1 MGHHSEDSEMESL
14 NVCPEGAA
22 GLLVC
27 FIGETTS
34 ALMILLKERCLGR
47 RHGVAEK
54 GTHNKIWCP
63 YGQCAMQ
70 RSEGTPTV

>member
-22 GLLVC
+22 GLLVS

-34 ALMILLKERCLGR
+34 ALMILLKAMLGKKAWGSR
-47 RHGVAEK
+47 KRN
-54 GTHNKIWCP
+54 T
-63 YGQCAMQ
+63 Q
-70 RSEGTPTV
+70 